1 LHLPRP
7 ILILDILE
15 ILDICISDKPFKQH
29 IFAENKIKKDVD
41 PYGIK
46 YFGRCFSEISNN
58 TYY

>member
-1 LHLPRP
+1 
-7 ILILDILE
+7 LE

-29 IFAENKIKKDVD
+29 IFAENKIKIDVD